1 MTTKTSPSVPAPTES
16 SNRREGG
23 AGRPSSSKMTTLA
36 SHLSKANSVASDSL
50 RRTLARHRR
59 AATDAGGD
67 GGDDDGDRRRRR
79 REGGGAKDDGE
90 GLVIDY
96 LRAKNSMTASYLVD
110 LALLLRHRLQSSS
123 SSSPPTEEGRRRERQ
138 RRQRRRRECL
148 DRLLEMKV
156 ALERMRPL
164 ERKMRYQIDKLLAL
178 STLGAMGGAGSAGTF
193 ASVGREIEEEEEK
206 ADDEEEMET
215 IKKGTTTGDGGDP
228 LSFKPDLQGMM
239 KMFEEEDG
247 NDGVS
252 SEGERYPGFD
262 SFIVHRHSTNS
273 CLCIIRIECTHMPS
287 HPQIYS
293 TQNNKL
299 NQANDANSKYDG
311 SDDDEEG
318 GAKPSSYKARVALE
332 RDDNEPINFG
342 NNNNVYQPPRLQSMP
357 FDPDDN
363 DRAMEKRRR
372 QLEKQRDRLSRSELT
387 AVVRS
392 QFTDAP
398 EEEDARG
405 GALLGMQ
412 SESAR
417 RIAARDADVREFE
430 EGQMIRLSM
439 GKKERGERKRMMRE
453 EMSNLGAIAGGLGGL
468 MAGVEDAFGGGG
480 GKRRSQGEARDGDD
494 GAGGGEFKTT
504 GMRKRRVEVLE
515 GGDGAGKKKKKKGGP
530 TNTYQKSLYG
540 GGGGGA
546 GSGGGGAKKRR

>member
-1 MTTKTSPSVPAPTES
+1 
-16 SNRREGG
+16 
-23 AGRPSSSKMTTLA
+23 
-36 SHLSKANSVASDSL
+36 
-50 RRTLARHRR
+50 
-59 AATDAGGD
+59 
-67 GGDDDGDRRRRR
+67 
-79 REGGGAKDDGE
+79 
-90 GLVIDY
+90 
-96 LRAKNSMTASYLVD
+96 
-110 LALLLRHRLQSSS
+110 
-123 SSSPPTEEGRRRERQ
+123 
-138 RRQRRRRECL
+138 
-148 DRLLEMKV
+148 
-156 ALERMRPL
+156 
-164 ERKMRYQIDKLLAL
+164 
-178 STLGAMGGAGSAGTF
+178 
-193 ASVGREIEEEEEK
+193 
-206 ADDEEEMET
+206 
-215 IKKGTTTGDGGDP
+215 
-228 LSFKPDLQGMM
+228 
-239 KMFEEEDG
+239 
-247 NDGVS
+247 
-252 SEGERYPGFD
+252 
-262 SFIVHRHSTNS
+262 
-273 CLCIIRIECTHMPS
+273 
-287 HPQIYS
+287 
-293 TQNNKL
+293 L

-332 RDDNEPINFG
+332 RDDNEP
-342 NNNNVYQPPRLQSMP
+342 NNGKNSVYQPPRLQSMP
-357 FDPDDN
+357 FDVDDN

-480 GKRRSQGEARDGDD
+480 GGKRRSKGEARDGDD

-515 GGDGAGKKKKKKGGP
+515 GGDGAGKKKKRKGGP

-540 GGGGGA
+540 GGGGA
-546 GSGGGGAKKRR
+546 GSGGGGGGRSKKRR

>member
-1 MTTKTSPSVPAPTES
+1 M
-16 SNRREGG
+16 
-23 AGRPSSSKMTTLA
+23 
-36 SHLSKANSVASDSL
+36 
-50 RRTLARHRR
+50 
-59 AATDAGGD
+59 
-67 GGDDDGDRRRRR
+67 
-79 REGGGAKDDGE
+79 
-90 GLVIDY
+90 
-96 LRAKNSMTASYLVD
+96 
-110 LALLLRHRLQSSS
+110 
-123 SSSPPTEEGRRRERQ
+123 
-138 RRQRRRRECL
+138 
-148 DRLLEMKV
+148 
-156 ALERMRPL
+156 
-164 ERKMRYQIDKLLAL
+164 
-178 STLGAMGGAGSAGTF
+178 
-193 ASVGREIEEEEEK
+193 
-206 ADDEEEMET
+206 
-215 IKKGTTTGDGGDP
+215 
-228 LSFKPDLQGMM
+228 
-239 KMFEEEDG
+239 
-247 NDGVS
+247 
-252 SEGERYPGFD
+252 
-262 SFIVHRHSTNS
+262 
-273 CLCIIRIECTHMPS
+273 
-287 HPQIYS
+287 
-293 TQNNKL
+293 

-332 RDDNEPINFG
+332 RDDDEPNNIG

-480 GKRRSQGEARDGDD
+480 GKKRSRGGARDGDD

-546 GSGGGGAKKRR
+546 GGGGGGGGKSKKKR